1 MFTKTLLQSFLIVI
15 LTILILIVYLNFNQK
30 ETNIENL
37 NTNTFDKRENNEII
51 EGIKYYAKDEKNNS
65 EYIIK
70 AKTGIDDPSNENLI
84 KLEHVVAE
92 LKIENN
98 DQVKIFSDFAIY
110 NIITNDTQFFQNVIL
125 NYEDHKLICQKMD
138 LNFLKKIVTL
148 SEDLLYRNSNIKLI
162 ADKIKINFITKK
174 IIAEMLDDKANIK
187 IISINGINQ
196 KIQN

>member
-1 MFTKTLLQSFLIVI
+1 
-15 LTILILIVYLNFNQK
+15 
-30 ETNIENL
+30 
-37 NTNTFDKRENNEII
+37 
-51 EGIKYYAKDEKNNS
+51 
-65 EYIIK
+65 
-70 AKTGIDDPSNENLI
+70 
-84 KLEHVVAE
+84 VAE

-98 DQVKIFSDFAIY
+98 HQVKIFSDFAIY

>member
-15 LTILILIVYLNFNQK
+15 LTILILIVYINFNQK

-98 DQVKIFSDFAIY
+98 HQVKIF
-110 NIITNDTQFFQNVIL
+110 
-125 NYEDHKLICQKMD
+125 
-138 LNFLKKIVTL
+138 
-148 SEDLLYRNSNIKLI
+148 
-162 ADKIKINFITKK
+162 
-174 IIAEMLDDKANIK
+174 
-187 IISINGINQ
+187 
-196 KIQN
+196 